1 MLPATLEET
10 AESGPNRRVT
20 WVQDTKPTTDKK
32 VNEGTRAEISP
43 HNDASEQPPDYSQLM
58 GRQQYNPQ
66 TQFVFQSLNA
76 GQYQYSFPVFNQQ
89 GPFIQPNPSQI
100 HHMNTME
107 GLARRPTEEDM
118 TEKMKRKLEQRK
130 IPEENWH
137 FYGTSMI

>member
-1 MLPATLEET
+1 M
-10 AESGPNRRVT
+10 T
-20 WVQDTKPTTDKK
+20 WVQDTKQTADKN
-32 VNEGTRAEISP
+32 VNEGVKAEKSP
-43 HNDASEQPPDYSQLM
+43 NNEALGQPPDYNQLM
-58 GRQQYNPQ
+58 GRQQYTPQHNPQ
-66 TQFVFQSLNA
+66 TQYGFQSLNA

-100 HHMNTME
+100 HHMNAME

-118 TEKMKRKLEQRK
+118 AEKMKRKLEQRK